1 MRRKVAVER
10 SLQNVRQLFESQGYK
25 VDIFDDTQLHEI
37 KNSTQYDAIIISGG
51 NRDFL
56 GIHDTE
62 TNSPIIDA
70 SGLSA
75 QAVLDRVNR
84 LEF

>member
-1 MRRKVAVER
+1 MRRKIAVER

-25 VDIFDDTQLHEI
+25 VDMFDDTQLHEI
-37 KNSTQYDAIIISGG
+37 KSSTQYDAIIISGG

-56 GIHDTE
+56 GIHETE
-62 TNSPIIDA
+62 TNTPVIDA

-75 QAVLDRVNR
+75 QSILDRVTR